1 MWCMQ
6 WHMGISSPLDIVT
19 LASAT
24 PAVTISKAIF
34 AWIRSQVITGYRN
47 VSNSNTSP
55 YDSQRYILPN
65 KTNIIGLDMN
75 GMYAVTFGYQFSPG
89 YRNVCIAVTCRYD
102 F

>member
-24 PAVTISKAIF
+24 PAITISKAIF

-55 YDSQRYILPN
+55 YDSQSHILLN
-65 KTNIIGLDMN
+65 KANLIWLDMN
-75 GMYAVTFGYQFSPG
+75 GMYAVSDIWLSINPW
-89 YRNVCIAVTCRYD
+89 IS
-102 F
+102 